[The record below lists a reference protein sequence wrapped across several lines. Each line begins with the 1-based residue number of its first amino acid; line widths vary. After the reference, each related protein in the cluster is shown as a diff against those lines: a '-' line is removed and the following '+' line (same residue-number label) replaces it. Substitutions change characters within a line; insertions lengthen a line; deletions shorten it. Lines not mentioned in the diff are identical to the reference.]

1 MRSGGGGTYAA
12 GSAADGKRC
21 CGRSSG
27 RTLRP
32 VTGSSAFGSGRQRS
46 AVPAIVTWYPP
57 SLPSHCHTS
66 CAAMRG
72 RRLSSATRSSARAS
86 FFLGA
91 RAFGNAERSGLRNH
105 FQKKPRSRYARSSG
119 LLCMSDE
126 LVGSPSQSSACGC
139 GTASATSRQSER
151 SSATSGRPGLST
163 WSASQLMI
171 LASGRCAGLV
181 K

>member
-1 MRSGGGGTYAA
+1 MTSSSVRSGGGGTYAA

-21 CGRSSG
+21 CGRSSA

-32 VTGSSAFGSGRQRS
+32 VDGVDRVGVGAAAQRGAF
-46 AVPAIVTWYPP
+46 IVTWYPP

-66 CAAMRG
+66 CACMRA
-72 RRLSSATRSSARAS
+72 RRATARV
-86 FFLGA
+86 LA

-151 SSATSGRPGLST
+151 MSATSVRPGLS
-163 WSASQLMI
+163 SKSSSHFMI
-171 LASGRCAGLV
+171 LARGRCAWLV